1 MKKLLLT
8 SSIFLF
14 LLVPFVVAQEA
25 AVGFQLLG
33 SNVKSVIHFINL
45 FSAVLIIIFAT
56 AVARSAKYSQ
66 DAWGFI
72 VVSTIFLALFTLFQ
86 VLKSVEL
93 LKIQGLGPITMFLFL
108 ILLLVGLYKL
118 KTTRST

>member
-45 FSAVLIIIFAT
+45 FLAVLIVIFAT
-56 AVARSAKYSQ
+56 AVARSARSSQ

-72 VVSTIFLALFTLFQ
+72 VVSTIFLALSTLVQ
-86 VLKSVEL
+86 VLKGVEL
-93 LKIQGLGPITMFLFL
+93 LRIDGLSSITMLLFF
-108 ILLLVGLYKL
+108 ILLLIGLYKL
-118 KTTRST
+118 KTAQST